1 MGQMSFD
8 AFYATRSKKDIK
20 VGFDLNFQ
28 DITADKVISLM
39 PAIDTIMPLLKSF
52 SGLLD
57 CEVAATAELDTC
69 MNLLMPS
76 INGIIRIGGE
86 DLTVSNSDMFK
97 SLARKLMFKNK
108 KEGKVD
114 KMIVEGMIRDNTLE
128 VFPFILKMDRY
139 MLALS
144 GIQNLDMSYKYHA
157 SLIKSPFLIKLGV
170 DVYGNDFD
178 NMNFK
183 IGRAKYKNDNI
194 PVFSTVVDQTK
205 INLLKSIQ
213 NIFDKGVEAA
223 ISENSRQAAIIEHKK
238 DIGYVRAV
246 DMKLEELSASEQ
258 KQMET
263 DQAAQD
269 AEPEIQQNPQQQ

>member
-139 MLALS
+139 MLTLS

-269 AEPEIQQNPQQQ
+269 AEPEIQQNPLQQ